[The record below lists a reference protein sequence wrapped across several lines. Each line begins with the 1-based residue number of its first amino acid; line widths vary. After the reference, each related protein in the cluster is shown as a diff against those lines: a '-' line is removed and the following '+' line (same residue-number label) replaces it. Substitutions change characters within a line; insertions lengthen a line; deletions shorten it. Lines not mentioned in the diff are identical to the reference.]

1 MSSSFVT
8 DLHRLINEY
17 RACTN
22 KAEAIH
28 DKFCAEPSKSLIR
41 EEIKCRKNAAELCG
55 KLAGMYDYSQEQC
68 AEWMGKQAEHE
79 RKLRELVYIHDHGL
93 PQKVE
98 VDDSLP
104 TGGKLKETEKKS
116 GSKGKNPGEEVPQE
130 TVDSWFKPRPSHSF
144 DDVAGMEELIEKLRA
159 CVQDVSAS
167 RVNAYLGME
176 VVHSFFLYGP
186 PGCGKTFVTR
196 AFIHELMGS
205 DYSYM
210 FLSGGDIHQSLV
222 GMSEKVVERAFK
234 EAQAHAPC
242 ILFIDE
248 IDSVCRNRSQPH
260 LPAHAMNTT
269 TAFLNGYNALLES
282 KEPVIFIGAT
292 NYPDMVD
299 TAMLDR
305 VELVKVPLPDLTV
318 RTFTFRKA
326 LEGLFGNEPGFDYA
340 DMAEE
345 TDNFSQRDC
354 NRLISMIKR
363 AVKEELKQRYG
374 EDPDAMIAAM
384 QEKKYLL
391 SRQLFMDTLKKY
403 HPSRK
408 EEMLRN
414 LDKWDADFQKGMDE

>member
-1 MSSSFVT
+1 MSASFIT
-8 DLHRLINEY
+8 DLHRLVNEY

-22 KAEAIH
+22 KADAVH
-28 DKFCAEPSKSLIR
+28 AKFCAEPSKSLIR
-41 EEIKCRKNAAELCG
+41 EEIKCRKHAAELCG
-55 KLAGMYDYSQEQC
+55 QLAGMYDYSQEQC
-68 AEWMGKQAEHE
+68 AEWLGKQAEHE
-79 RKLRELVYIHDHGL
+79 RKLRDLVYIHDHGL
-93 PQKVE
+93 PQKQE

-104 TGGKLKETEKKS
+104 NGKPLRETEKKS
-116 GSKGKNPGEEVPQE
+116 GSRSKNPGEEVPQE
-130 TVDSWFKPRPSHSF
+130 MVDGWFKPRPSHSF
-144 DDVAGMEELIEKLRA
+144 ENVAGMEELIEKLRA

-186 PGCGKTFVTR
+186 PGCGKTFVTQ
-196 AFIHELMGS
+196 AFIHELMGN

-260 LPAHAMNTT
+260 LPSHAMNTT

-326 LEGLFGNEPGFDYA
+326 FEKLFANEPGFSYE

-345 TDNFSQRDC
+345 TDNYSQRDC
-354 NRLISMIKR
+354 KRLISMVKR
-363 AVKEELKQRYG
+363 AVKDQLTERYG
-374 EDPDAMIAAM
+374 EDSDAMIAAM
-384 QEKKYLL
+384 QDKTYLL
-391 SRQLFMDTLKKY
+391 TRQLFMDTLKNY

-414 LDKWDADFQKGMDE
+414 LDKWDADFQKGMDA